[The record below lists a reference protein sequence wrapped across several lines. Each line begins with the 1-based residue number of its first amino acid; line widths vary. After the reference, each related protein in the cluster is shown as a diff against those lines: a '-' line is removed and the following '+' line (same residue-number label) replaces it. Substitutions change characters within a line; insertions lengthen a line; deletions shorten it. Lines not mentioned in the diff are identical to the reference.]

1 MGSKMGS
8 KRSNGIKSSKRNK
21 SSDGNLVPMATMFQ
35 WQQCSNGNNVP
46 MATMFQWQQSSGG
59 NKSLTTKVP
68 MANNKFQCQAKHLS
82 RFWLICNMGLFSS
95 FSFN

>member
-1 MGSKMGS
+1 MGS

-35 WQQCSNGNNVP
+35 WQQ
-46 MATMFQWQQSSGG
+46 SSGG

-68 MANNKFQCQAKHLS
+68 MANKFQCQAKHLS